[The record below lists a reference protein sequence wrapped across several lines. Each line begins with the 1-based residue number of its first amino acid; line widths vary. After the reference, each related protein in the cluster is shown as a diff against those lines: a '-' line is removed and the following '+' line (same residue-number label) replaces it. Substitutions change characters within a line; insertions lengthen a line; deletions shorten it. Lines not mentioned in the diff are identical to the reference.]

1 MKSSTIKYIVISDVH
16 LGHRNNSAKSIID
29 NIKVFFNGYAKRED
43 GLDIIFIA
51 GDLFDSLLDLS
62 KDDIYDIIVWLD
74 IFLNYCYVNNIKLRI
89 LEGTPSH
96 DWKQS
101 KLSTIVHD
109 ICKTK
114 IDILYVDTLY
124 IEKNVDLGINILY
137 IPDEWNTDTSITYNQ
152 ALSLMKENKID
163 KVDIV
168 IMHGQFQ
175 YQLPNP
181 NIKAPKHIESD
192 YLNITK
198 YLIHIGHV
206 HQYSV
211 FERIIAQG
219 SFDRLCHGDEIPK
232 GGTYNVINKDGTYE
246 SVFIEN
252 KLAKTFVTLN
262 VKEMSLEKSLD
273 YIEKKTKNL
282 RVDSF
287 VRIKAKKD
295 SVVFKNFELIKK
307 KFIDLRLSK
316 FTDDE
321 DAIVVA
327 AYVDINLDEYEPIIL
342 RPETIEGALVS
353 VIESKYTLDADS
365 MNVLKLQLKEA
376 MK

>member
-1 MKSSTIKYIVISDVH
+1 MKSNTIKYIVISDIH
-16 LGHRNNSAKSIID
+16 LGHRNNSAKNIID
-29 NIKVFFNGYAKRED
+29 NMKVFFNNYAIRKD

-74 IFLNYCYVNNIKLRI
+74 IFMNYCFVNNIKLRI

-124 IEKNVDLGINILY
+124 IEKNADLDINILY

-206 HQYSV
+206 HQYSI

-219 SFDRLCHGDEIPK
+219 SFDRLSHGDEIPK
-232 GGTYNVINKDGTYE
+232 GGTYNVINIDGSYE

-321 DAIVVA
+321 DTSMVST
-327 AYVDINLDEYEPIIL
+327 YVDINLGEYEPIIL

-353 VIESKYTLDADS
+353 VIESKYTLDSDS
-365 MNVLKLQLKEA
+365 MNILKSQLKEA